1 MSAISDAARA
11 AAAAAAA
18 ARRAAELAAKKAAE
32 AAAKKAAQAA
42 AQKAAA
48 AAAQK
53 NASNKASLVKAA
65 GNKPTASGVRQS
77 LGKDELSQGLGRS
90 LRARMGDGLGTP
102 PPSAP
107 TAGRTMSLTELR
119 AVQAKGGPIAS
130 QSALQ
135 GATAGAAAAVQAPP
149 TPEQRAAAGARE
161 VQKAW
166 DDSRA
171 SGRSEAE
178 AANAASQKL
187 RTLTNE
193 STDPAYTNALIRAA
207 APTLDK
213 VTTVLDQNAR
223 DDAFTGGAD
232 KEAVKNT
239 VRALSDVATKA
250 GPIGSFLIAD
260 QLAKKLPDDNELM
273 HVDDGFYDHLDNGG
287 TPELMAALGS
297 RLEAYGKN
305 EAKDELF
312 DRNEGFLGWAKDR
325 FEDAVDF
332 GGDVLG
338 AVGDA
343 TGAVV
348 GFVGDAADGVMKVV
362 GKAGEMAV
370 DVAKGTVELAGD
382 AANFTKEQVMEA
394 AEYAAENGLKL
405 AGSALNWVGDHARE
419 LAADA
424 LNIDGQLAS
433 LNSTGD
439 SVTIGVGGKIGAT
452 VLQGGAEVEMKVTK
466 TDDGYEMTL
475 TGQLSGGVF
484 AGLSIPGMSEAS
496 AEANATGIASATM
509 KFSSL
514 EEATKAAE
522 TVGGVGIA
530 AAVGGPAGA
539 LLTGATAGDEIKFI
553 GDHFEKGSI
562 GLELSAS
569 AKAELGSTAGLGFG
583 GSIEGTITTGARIEV
598 EKGKPPALVL
608 EQSVEA
614 KGSLAL
620 GGPVQIPS
628 LGGQLNGGSLD
639 GSASISAETRVPL
652 PEGFNL
658 GDLARDPAGAMKRVG
673 SNAIENA
680 TTKLS
685 LEVDVHAGVSTEGL
699 GLDLGA
705 DGGLAIELSAEAK
718 TKDIVGAL
726 STALKGDLGGAL
738 TQLGTKTNL
747 DLSVS
752 SYTESGFKIDES
764 IKVPGF
770 TIGVKA
776 ENTLRDETE
785 QWKFEGTPAELAARG
800 FDLFSKLQLN
810 VG

>member
-1 MSAISDAARA
+1 MSAISDASRA

-53 NASNKASLVKAA
+53 NALNKASLVKAA

-90 LRARMGDGLGTP
+90 LRARMGNGLGTP

-107 TAGRTMSLTELR
+107 TAGRTMSLNELR
-119 AVQAKGGPIAS
+119 AVQAKGGAIEPQRA
-130 QSALQ
+130 QAPLQ
-135 GATAGAAAAVQAPP
+135 AAAVPTPP
-149 TPEQRAAAGARE
+149 TPEERAAAGARD

-171 SGRSEAE
+171 SGHSEAE

-187 RTLTNE
+187 RTLTSE

-213 VTTVLDQNAR
+213 VTTVLDKNAR
-223 DDAFTGGAD
+223 DDAFTDGAD
-232 KEAVKNT
+232 KEAVKDT

-260 QLAKKLPDDNELM
+260 QLAKKLPDESELM
-273 HVDDGFYDHLDNGG
+273 HLDDGFYDHVDNGG

-312 DRNEGFLGWAKDR
+312 DRNEGGLLNWAKDR

-382 AANFTKEQVMEA
+382 AAEFTKDQVMEA

-583 GSIEGTITTGARIEV
+583 GSIEGTITNGARIEV

-639 GSASISAETRVPL
+639 GSATISAETRVPL

-658 GDLARDPAGAMKRVG
+658 GELASDPAGAMKRVG

-685 LEVDVHAGVSTEGL
+685 LDVDVHAGVATEGL
-699 GLDLGA
+699 GLNLGA
-705 DGGLAIELSAEAK
+705 DGGLSIELSAEAK

-785 QWKFEGTPAELAARG
+785 RWKFEGTPAELAARG
-800 FDLFSKLQLN
+800 FDLFSRLQLN

>member
-1 MSAISDAARA
+1 MSTVSDAAR
-11 AAAAAAA
+11 AAAA

-32 AAAKKAAQAA
+32 AAAKKAAGEAA
-42 AQKAAA
+42 RKNTQKSAL
-48 AAAQK
+48 
-53 NASNKASLVKAA
+53 NKASLVKTA

-107 TAGRTMSLTELR
+107 TAGRTMSLSELR
-119 AVQAKGGPIAS
+119 AVQAKGGPIAPQRS
-130 QSALQ
+130 QAALRGPQ
-135 GATAGAAAAVQAPP
+135 ARDAAAAVQAPQ
-149 TPEQRAAAGARE
+149 TPEQRAAAGAKE

-171 SGRSEAE
+171 SGHSEAE

-187 RTLTNE
+187 RALANA

-223 DDAFTGGAD
+223 DDAFTKGAD
-232 KEAVKNT
+232 KDAVKNT

-260 QLAKKLPDDNELM
+260 QLAKKLPNESELM
-273 HVDDGFYDHLDNGG
+273 HVDDGFGDHLDHGG
-287 TPELMAALGS
+287 KPDLMAALGA

-305 EAKDELF
+305 ETKDELF
-312 DRNEGFLGWAKDR
+312 DRHEGGLLDWAKDR
-325 FEDAVDF
+325 LNDAV
-332 GGDVLG
+332 GVAGDVLG

-343 TGAVV
+343 AGSVV

-382 AANFTKEQVMEA
+382 AAKFTSEQVTEA
-394 AEYAAENGLKL
+394 AEYAAKNGLKL
-405 AGSALNWVGDHARE
+405 AGAALNWVGDHARE
-419 LAADA
+419 LAAEA
-424 LNIDGQLAS
+424 LNIDGQLGK

-439 SVTIGVGGKIGAT
+439 SVTIGVGGKLGAT

-514 EEATKAAE
+514 AEATKAAE
-522 TVGGVGIA
+522 TVGGIGIA

-553 GDHFEKGSI
+553 GDHFQNGSI

-569 AKAELGSTAGLGFG
+569 AKAELGKTAGLGFG
-583 GSIEGTITTGARIEV
+583 GGIEGTITNGARIEV

-608 EQSVEA
+608 EQSVNAE
-614 KGSLAL
+614 GSLAL
-620 GGPVQIPS
+620 GGPVKLPS
-628 LGGQLNGGSLD
+628 LGGQLNGGSID
-639 GSASISAETRVPL
+639 GSATISAETRVPL

-673 SNAIENA
+673 ANAIENA

-685 LEVDVHAGVSTEGL
+685 LDVDIKAGVATQGL
-699 GLDLGA
+699 GLNLGA

-718 TKDIVGAL
+718 TKDIAGAL
-726 STALKGDLGGAL
+726 RTALKGDLGGAL
-738 TQLGTKTNL
+738 NQLGTKTNI
-747 DLSVS
+747 DLAVN
-752 SYTESGFKIDES
+752 SYTESGFKVDET

-776 ENTLRDETE
+776 EDTIRDETE
-785 QWKFEGTPAELAARG
+785 RWKFEGTPAELAARG
-800 FDLFSKLQLN
+800 FDLFSKLQLKM
-810 VG
+810 G

>member
-1 MSAISDAARA
+1 MSPVSDAARA

-32 AAAKKAAQAA
+32 AAAKKAAEAA
-42 AQKAAA
+42 AKKAAA

-53 NASNKASLVKAA
+53 RAPNTAALVKAA
-65 GNKPTASGVRQS
+65 GNKPTASGVRQA

-107 TAGRTMSLTELR
+107 TAGRTMSLNELR
-119 AVQAKGGPIAS
+119 AVQAKGGPIAP
-130 QSALQ
+130 QSTQAAQ
-135 GATAGAAAAVQAPP
+135 TATVQAPP
-149 TPEQRAAAGARE
+149 TPEQRAATGAKE
-161 VQKAW
+161 VQQAW

-171 SGRSEAE
+171 SGHSEAE

-187 RTLTNE
+187 RTLANA

-213 VTTVLDQNAR
+213 VTTVLDKNAR

-250 GPIGSFLIAD
+250 GPIGTFLIAD

-273 HVDDGFYDHLDNGG
+273 HVDDAFYDHVDNGG
-287 TPELMAALGS
+287 KPDLMAALGS

-312 DRNEGFLGWAKDR
+312 DRNEGLLGWAADR
-325 FEDAVDF
+325 FNDAV
-332 GGDVLG
+332 GLAGDVLG

-348 GFVGDAADGVMKVV
+348 GFVGDAANGVMKVV

-382 AANFTKEQVMEA
+382 AAKFTKDQVMEA
-394 AEYAAENGLKL
+394 ADYAAKNGLKL
-405 AGSALNWVGDHARE
+405 AGAALNWVGDHARE

-424 LNIDGQLAS
+424 LDIDGQLAK

-439 SVTIGVGGKIGAT
+439 SVTIGVGGSLGAT

-522 TVGGVGIA
+522 TVGGIGIA

-539 LLTGATAGDEIKFI
+539 LLTGATAGDEINFI
-553 GDHFEKGSI
+553 KDHFQKGSI
-562 GLELSAS
+562 GLELSAE
-569 AKAELGSTAGLGFG
+569 AKAELGDTAGLGFG
-583 GSIEGTITTGARIEV
+583 GSISGTVTNGARIEI

-608 EQSVEA
+608 DQSVNAE
-614 KGSLAL
+614 GSLAL
-620 GGPVQIPS
+620 GGPVKIPA
-628 LGGQLNGGSLD
+628 LGGQLNGGSID
-639 GSASISAETRVPL
+639 GSATISAETRVPL

-685 LEVDVHAGVSTEGL
+685 LEVDVHAGVATQGL
-699 GLDLGA
+699 GLNLGA
-705 DGGLAIELSAEAK
+705 DGGLEIELSAEAK

-726 STALKGDLGGAL
+726 GTALKGDLGGAL
-738 TQLGTKTNL
+738 TQLGNKTNL

-752 SYTESGFKIDES
+752 SYTESGFKVDET
-764 IKVPGF
+764 IEVPGF
-770 TIGVKA
+770 KIGVKA
-776 ENTLRDETE
+776 EDTIRDETE
-785 QWKFEGTPAELAARG
+785 RWKFEGTPAELAARG
-800 FDLFSKLQLN
+800 FDLFSKLQLK